1 MKLLVVGG
9 GGREHALAWKLA
21 RSPRVEQV
29 YVAPGNA
36 GTACEPKVSNL
47 ALADHTQ
54 LANFARDHAV
64 RFTVVGPEAPLAAG
78 LVDHFQARGLAIF
91 GPTRK
96 AAQLESSKDFAKHFM
111 ARAGIPTA
119 YFRSFT
125 DCEQAHEYLRTRG
138 APIVV
143 KADGLAAGKGV
154 VVAHCID
161 EAHLAVESMLADRS
175 MGDAGGRVV
184 IEDWLGGEEA
194 SFIAMLGGGQILALA
209 SAQDHKRLLDHDQ
222 GPNTGGMGACSP
234 APTVSAAVHDFVMR
248 EVMGRAVRQMALEQ
262 TPYTGFLYAGL
273 MIDPEGGVR
282 VLEFNCRLGD
292 PEAQVILARLQ
303 SDLVDL
309 IEAALASQLDRAVPR
324 WDPRHAVGVVM
335 ASQGYP
341 GNVITGAVIEGLG
354 SAGTGTGTAAD
365 PGTGFDPDPGT
376 DPGTS
381 TGFDPDPGTDPGTDP
396 GRCTDPG
403 LGPGLDPGPN
413 LGPASVSALE
423 PAVEGPLVF
432 HAATQSDQGQLRS
445 SGGRVLCVVGLGAD
459 MEQARLEA
467 YRRVSGIHF
476 AGAQLRRDIGTRPGF
491 SAGRI

>member
-36 GTACEPKVSNL
+36 GTACEPKVSNV
-47 ALADHTQ
+47 ALSDHAQ
-54 LANFARDHAV
+54 LAIFARDHAV

-78 LVDHFQARGLAIF
+78 LVDHFQAQGLAIF
-91 GPTRK
+91 GPTRS
-96 AAQLESSKDFAKHFM
+96 AARLESSKDFAKHFM
-111 ARAGIPTA
+111 TRAGIPTA
-119 YFRSFT
+119 QFRSFT
-125 DCEQAHEYLRTRG
+125 DCGQAHAYLRVRG

-154 VVAHCID
+154 VVAHRID
-161 EAHLAVESMLADRS
+161 EALEAVESMLISRS

-194 SFIAMLGGGQILALA
+194 SFIAMLGGGHVVALA

-234 APTVSAAVHDFVMR
+234 APAVSAAVHDFVMR
-248 EVMGRAVRQMALEQ
+248 EVMGRAVQQLALEQ
-262 TPYTGFLYAGL
+262 TPYTGFLYGGL
-273 MIDPEGGVR
+273 MIDPKAGVR

-309 IEAALASQLDRAVPR
+309 IEAALASQLDRTVPR

-335 ASQGYP
+335 ASKGYP
-341 GNVITGAVIEGLG
+341 AKPVTGALIEGLG
-354 SAGTGTGTAAD
+354 RRGPDLRPNSADASAIGSADASAIASADASAIASAGAAAD
-365 PGTGFDPDPGT
+365 
-376 DPGTS
+376 
-381 TGFDPDPGTDPGTDP
+381 
-396 GRCTDPG
+396 
-403 LGPGLDPGPN
+403 
-413 LGPASVSALE
+413 ASAVALE
-423 PAVEGPLVF
+423 PILEGPLVF
-432 HAATQSDQGQLRS
+432 HAATQRDQGQLRC

-459 MEQARLEA
+459 AEQARLEA

-476 AGAQLRRDIGTRPGF
+476 EGAQFRRDIGTRPGF
-491 SAGRI
+491 SASGM